1 MCRPKLRYNKTW
13 LAAARV
19 KAVISS
25 NKHESIKII
34 NLSMH
39 KLSDETK
46 ANIMRDIKSLNRG
59 LYES

>member
-1 MCRPKLRYNKTW
+1 MCRPKLKYNKTW
-13 LAAARV
+13 LAGAKV
-19 KAVISS
+19 KAIISS

-34 NLSMH
+34 SLSMH